1 MNISLIHYRDLLTTY
16 LRPQRLKVVAL
27 TALLFGS
34 IGLQLLNPQI
44 LRSFIDTA
52 TSAGS
57 GTGSLQRLLLLA
69 GLFIGVALIS
79 QAVSVTATYLSEQ
92 VGWTAT
98 NLLRRDLARHCL
110 HLDMSFHH
118 GRTPGELIERI
129 DGDINAL
136 SAFFS
141 QLVIKIFGS
150 GLLMVGV
157 LVVLFLED
165 WRIGAAL
172 TLFALV
178 ALVVLTLSRN
188 FAVESMAA
196 DRQAH
201 AMLFGFLEER
211 IAGLDDLRANG
222 AGGYVMRRLYQTMR
236 DVVHLGRRAA
246 MRSSSVWILTMS
258 MFALGYALA
267 LGLGAYLYGVG
278 AISIGTVYL
287 FFQYTEMLRRPLEE
301 ISEQLK
307 EFQRATAS
315 IGRVQELFSVK
326 STITDGP
333 GATFPS
339 GPLAVEFDR
348 VTFGYGDDAPV
359 LNNISFAL
367 APGTVLGLLGRT
379 GSGKTTLT
387 RLLFRLYDI
396 SDGAIRLGGVD
407 LHSAKLHDLRQR
419 IGIVTQDVQLF
430 QATVRDNLTLFDPAI
445 SDERIIQALTDLDLL
460 PWLRSLPDGLDTEL
474 ASGNSSVSA
483 GEAQLLAFA
492 RVFLKDPGLVILDE
506 ASSRLDPATEA
517 RIERAVDKLLRNRT
531 GIIIAH
537 RLSTVQRADEILLLE
552 RGRIVEEG
560 PRAQLADDPDSRFS
574 QLLQAGM
581 AEVLA

>member
-16 LRPQRLKVVAL
+16 LKPQRLKVAVL
-27 TALLFGS
+27 TALLLGS

-52 TSAGS
+52 TGAGS
-57 GTGSLQRLLLLA
+57 GASSLQRLLLLA

-79 QAVSVTATYLSEQ
+79 QAVTVAATYLSEQ

-98 NLLRRDLARHCL
+98 NLLRSDLARHCL
-110 HLDMSFHH
+110 RLDMSFHH
-118 GRTPGELIERI
+118 ARTPGELIERI
-129 DGDINAL
+129 DGDITAL
-136 SAFFS
+136 SMFFS

-165 WRIGAAL
+165 PRIGVAL
-172 TLFALV
+172 TLFALA
-178 ALVVLTLSRN
+178 ALVVLALTRN
-188 FAVESMAA
+188 FAVDSLAD
-196 DRQAH
+196 DRQAN

-236 DVVHLGRRAA
+236 DVALLGRRAA
-246 MRSSSVWILTMS
+246 LRSSSVWILM
-258 MFALGYALA
+258 MGLFALGYALA
-267 LGLGAYLYGVG
+267 LGMGAYLYSVG

-287 FFQYTEMLRRPLEE
+287 FFQYTELLRRPLEQ

-315 IGRVQELFSVK
+315 IGRVQELFGVQ
-326 STITDGP
+326 STITDGH
-333 GATFPS
+333 GAAFPS

-359 LNNISFAL
+359 LRDISLAL

-396 SDGAIRLGGVD
+396 TDGAIRLGGVD

-445 SDERIIQALTDLDLL
+445 CDERIMQALTDLELL
-460 PWLRSLPDGLDTEL
+460 PWFQALPAGLDTEL

-560 PRAQLADDPDSRFS
+560 RRALLADDPESRFS
-574 QLLQAGM
+574 QLLQTGM

>member
-1 MNISLIHYRDLLTTY
+1 MNISLSHYRDLLTTY
-16 LRPQRLKVVAL
+16 LKPQRRKVAML
-27 TALLFGS
+27 TALLLGS

-57 GTGSLQRLLLLA
+57 GAGSFQRLLVLA
-69 GLFIGVALIS
+69 GLFIAVALIS
-79 QAVSVTATYLSEQ
+79 QAVTVAATYLSEQ

-98 NLLRRDLARHCL
+98 NLLRSDLARHCL
-110 HLDMSFHH
+110 RLDMSFHH
-118 GRTPGELIERI
+118 ARTPGELIERI
-129 DGDINAL
+129 DGDITAL
-136 SAFFS
+136 STFFS

-165 WRIGAAL
+165 ARIGAAL
-172 TLFALV
+172 TLFALL
-178 ALVVLTLSRN
+178 ALVVLTLIRN
-188 FAVESMAA
+188 FAVDSMAA

-201 AMLFGFLEER
+201 AVLFGFLEER

-236 DVVHLGRRAA
+236 DVVHLAHRAA
-246 MRSSSVWILTMS
+246 MRSSTVWIVTMG

-267 LGLGAYLYGVG
+267 LGLGAYLYSAG

-287 FFQYTEMLRRPLEE
+287 FFQYTEMLRRPLEQ
-301 ISEQLK
+301 ISEQIK

-315 IGRVQELFSVK
+315 IGRVQELFAVQ

-339 GPLAVEFDR
+339 GPLAVEFDA

-359 LNNISFAL
+359 LKDISFAL
-367 APGTVLGLLGRT
+367 VPGTVLGLLGRT

-396 SDGAIRLGGVD
+396 SDGAIRLGGVE
-407 LHSAKLHDLRQR
+407 LSAAKLHDLRQR

-430 QATVRDNLTLFDPAI
+430 QATVRDNLTLFDPTI
-445 SDERIIQALTDLDLL
+445 SDAQIMQALTDLELL
-460 PWLRSLPDGLDTEL
+460 PWLQSLPDGLDTEL
-474 ASGNSSVSA
+474 AAGNNSVSA

-537 RLSTVQRADEILLLE
+537 RLATVQRADEILLLE

-560 PRAQLADDPDSRFS
+560 PRARLADDPDSRFA
-574 QLLQAGM
+574 QLLQTGM

>member
-16 LRPQRLKVVAL
+16 LKPQRLKV
-27 TALLFGS
+27 ALLTVLLLGS

-79 QAVSVTATYLSEQ
+79 QAVSVAATYLSEK

-118 GRTPGELIERI
+118 ARTPGELIERI

-150 GLLMVGV
+150 GLLMAGV

-165 WRIGAAL
+165 WRIGVAL

-178 ALVVLTLSRN
+178 ALVVLTLTRN

-236 DVVHLGRRAA
+236 DVVHLGRRAV

-267 LGLGAYLYGVG
+267 LGLGAYLYSAG
-278 AISIGTVYL
+278 AVSIGTVYL

-315 IGRVQELFSVK
+315 IGRVQELFRVQ

-333 GATFPS
+333 GAAFPS
-339 GPLAVEFDR
+339 GPLAVEFER

-359 LNNISFAL
+359 LNDVSVAL

-387 RLLFRLYDI
+387 RLLFRL
-396 SDGAIRLGGVD
+396 
-407 LHSAKLHDLRQR
+407 
-419 IGIVTQDVQLF
+419 
-430 QATVRDNLTLFDPAI
+430 
-445 SDERIIQALTDLDLL
+445 
-460 PWLRSLPDGLDTEL
+460 
-474 ASGNSSVSA
+474 
-483 GEAQLLAFA
+483 
-492 RVFLKDPGLVILDE
+492 
-506 ASSRLDPATEA
+506 
-517 RIERAVDKLLRNRT
+517 
-531 GIIIAH
+531 
-537 RLSTVQRADEILLLE
+537 
-552 RGRIVEEG
+552 
-560 PRAQLADDPDSRFS
+560 
-574 QLLQAGM
+574 
-581 AEVLA
+581 